1 MSTIERNKKEPVKS
15 EAWEQTRL
23 AAYLNS
29 KGYHWFHVPNGEHRH
44 KAVASRLKSFGV
56 SPGVPDCIIVGQPMI
71 AIELKRTKGG
81 TISKSQ
87 KEWQKILEDSGWLY
101 FVARGSQ
108 AAIDWLESR

>member
-1 MSTIERNKKEPVKS
+1 LSTIERNKKEPVKS

-44 KAVASRLKSFGV
+44 KAVAMRLKSHGV

-87 KEWQKILEDSGWLY
+87 KEWKKILEDNGWVY
-101 FVARGSQ
+101 FLARGSQ
-108 AAIDWLESR
+108 AAIEWLESR

>member
-15 EAWEQTRL
+15 EAWEQARL

-29 KGYHWFHVPNGEHRH
+29 KGYNWFHVPNGEHRH

-56 SPGVPDCIIVGQPMI
+56 SPGVPDCIIIGQPMI

-81 TISKSQ
+81 TLSKSQ
-87 KEWQKILEDSGWLY
+87 RKWRAILEGNGWVY
-101 FVARGSQ
+101 FLAMGSQ
-108 AAIDWLESR
+108 AAIEWLESR

>member
-15 EAWEQTRL
+15 ESWEQTRL

-29 KGYHWFHVPNGEHRH
+29 KGYNWFHVPNGEHRH

-56 SPGVPDCIIVGQPMI
+56 SPGVPDCIIIGQPMI

-81 TISKSQ
+81 TLSKSQ
-87 KEWQKILEDSGWLY
+87 RKWRAILKGNGWVY
-101 FVARGSQ
+101 FLAMGSQ
-108 AAIDWLESR
+108 AAIEWLESR

>member
-1 MSTIERNKKEPVKS
+1 M
-15 EAWEQTRL
+15 L
-23 AAYLNS
+23 
-29 KGYHWFHVPNGEHRH
+29 
-44 KAVASRLKSFGV
+44 
-56 SPGVPDCIIVGQPMI
+56 

-87 KEWQKILEDSGWLY
+87 KEWQKILEDNGWAY

>member
-15 EAWEQTRL
+15 EAWEQARL

-29 KGYHWFHVPNGEHRH
+29 KGYNWFHVPNGEHRH

-56 SPGVPDCIIVGQPMI
+56 SPGVPDCILVGQPMI

-81 TISKSQ
+81 SLSKSQ
-87 KEWQKILEDSGWLY
+87 RKWRAILESNGWVY
-101 FVARGSQ
+101 FLAMGSQ

>member
-15 EAWEQTRL
+15 EAWEQARL

-29 KGYHWFHVPNGEHRH
+29 KGYNWFHVPNGEHRH

-56 SPGVPDCIIVGQPMI
+56 SPGVPDCILVGQPMI

-81 TISKSQ
+81 SLSKSQ
-87 KEWQKILEDSGWLY
+87 RKWRAILEGNGWVY
-101 FVARGSQ
+101 FLAMGSQ